1 MRWLDEA
8 EKKLKATEF
17 LIKEGYNDAACL
29 MAYLGALLS
38 LYQLIESTVTFSTKK
53 EGDILNPSIV
63 FLIKRASRE
72 SLPATTVTF
81 ATKHDIIHSARV
93 LETYSLPLRIPASI
107 PEGTPSEYI
116 DREMAEEA
124 LRHAKAIMEFVK
136 REVG

>member
-72 SLPATTVTF
+72 SLPAT
-81 ATKHDIIHSARV
+81 HDIIHSARV

-107 PEGTPSEYI
+107 PDGTPSEYI

>member
-8 EKKLKATEF
+8 EKKLKATEY

-38 LYQLIESTVTFSTKK
+38 LYQLIESR

-72 SLPATTVTF
+72 SLPAT
-81 ATKHDIIHSARV
+81 HNIIHSARV
-93 LETYSLPLRIPASI
+93 LETYSLPLRIPSSI

-124 LRHAKAIMEFVK
+124 LRHAKAILEFVK